1 MLSLR
6 KNLFQRVKIM
16 IPRISDT
23 EMIALQCGTT
33 SIDRELFEGK
43 VKKQH
48 FQPMKQ
54 QMFEKELLDEL
65 IVKYPSQH
73 IYPNSDYESLFDFMG
88 TNKFFSFLIPEQYGG
103 KKTSVE
109 EM

>member
-6 KNLFQRVKIM
+6 KTLFQRVKKM

-43 VKKQH
+43 VTKH
-48 FQPMKQ
+48 NFQPMKQ
-54 QMFEKELLDEL
+54 QMFDWLSSKSKNA
-65 IVKYPSQH
+65 V
-73 IYPNSDYESLFDFMG
+73 
-88 TNKFFSFLIPEQYGG
+88 SFWLIPFF
-103 KKTSVE
+103 KS
-109 EM
+109 

>member
-6 KNLFQRVKIM
+6 KTLFQRVKKM

-43 VKKQH
+43 VKKQN

-65 IVKYPSQH
+65 LSNILVNIFTQIVT
-73 IYPNSDYESLFDFMG
+73 
-88 TNKFFSFLIPEQYGG
+88 TNRCLISWGRISFFRF
-103 KKTSVE
+103 
-109 EM
+109 

>member
-6 KNLFQRVKIM
+6 KTLFRRVKQM

-43 VKKQH
+43 VKKQK
-48 FQPMKQ
+48 FQPMNHK
-54 QMFEKELLDEL
+54 MFEKELLDEL

-73 IYPNSDYESLFDFMG
+73 IYPNSDHD
-88 TNKFFSFLIPEQYGG
+88 
-103 KKTSVE
+103 
-109 EM
+109 